1 MNPFK
6 SNSFQESV
14 RIKRSIDMAA
24 AHALSTDDRLPE
36 DVIPLRYELYLE
48 PNFEECRFTGLMKM
62 NLSWKADSKKIY
74 FHSHFDVTIDDKKIR
89 LQRAD
94 GDAK

>member
-1 MNPFK
+1 MDRFK
-6 SNSFQESV
+6 LNYLQESV
-14 RIKRSIDMAA
+14 LVKRSIDMAA
-24 AHALSTDDRLPE
+24 AHALTTDERLPE

-48 PNFEECRFTGLMKM
+48 PNFKECRFSGLMKM

-89 LQRAD
+89 LQRVD

>member
-1 MNPFK
+1 MYRFK
-6 SNSFQESV
+6 PNSFQESV

-24 AHALSTDDRLPE
+24 AHALTTDERLPE
-36 DVIPLRYELYLE
+36 EVIPLGYELYLE

-89 LQRAD
+89 LHQVG